1 MSGNG
6 ITGLVTRATGSWYQV
21 RLTTGHSLSCR
32 MPGKFRLSEEEIV
45 NPLAVGDRVDVRMQ
59 SDGTGIIDRI
69 HDRKNRL
76 ERKATHGRRGIQILA
91 SNVDLVLAVQS
102 LRDPVVKTG
111 FIDRVLVSSEACGIS
126 AAIVLNKK
134 DLKKGNKD
142 EKRLEDMRSI
152 YPDLGYSLL
161 ETSIHRPETIRRL
174 HDMLENRISVLTG
187 HSGTGKTSLLNALS
201 PDLNLKTGE
210 VSSFSNKGKHTT
222 TFAQLIELSNETFI
236 VDTPGIREFG
246 LVDFEPYE
254 ISHFFPEMKPLITSC
269 RYHNCTHRH
278 EPDCAVKNAVE
289 EGTVSRSRYR
299 SYLNILESVEQESDK
314 AF

>member
-1 MSGNG
+1 MAQIEEHRETYGADLPESAKPGAATVKTLLGHMDGVSG
-6 ITGLVTRATGSWYQV
+6 ILRAAK
-21 RLTTGHSLSCR
+21 LSI
-32 MPGKFRLSEEEIV
+32 KEEE
-45 NPLAVGDRVDVRMQ
+45 
-59 SDGTGIIDRI
+59 
-69 HDRKNRL
+69 
-76 ERKATHGRRGIQILA
+76 
-91 SNVDLVLAVQS
+91 
-102 LRDPVVKTG
+102 
-111 FIDRVLVSSEACGIS
+111 
-126 AAIVLNKK
+126 KK

-152 YPDLGYSLL
+152 YPELGYSLL

-174 HDMLENRISVLTG
+174 HDMLENQISVLTG

-246 LVDFEPYE
+246 LVDLEPYE